1 MEENT
6 EKMSEEDKK
15 KKKEYIKEYLERK
28 KKKTHTHTHRKNG
41 SNNVLEGLVNLV
53 REA

>member
-6 EKMSEEDKK
+6 ERMSEEDKQK
-15 KKKEYIKEYLERK
+15 KKKEYIKEYLERE
-28 KKKTHTHTHRKNG
+28 KKKTTHTHRKNG